1 MACKPSCGSDRE
13 LFELLINNAITEA
26 VRSGVLQ
33 GALKDC
39 DGNALPEGTA
49 VVLCSALAS
58 KVNALIKEGAIDVV
72 KDVTISDGKLVVTDG
87 TGKETKVDLPAVKS
101 VQIVGDKLVV
111 TEADGTKTETDI
123 PQGTTDLAF
132 DATTNKLT
140 WQENGVDKSA
150 TMPYARAA
158 VGDKEV
164 VITTPDGASVA
175 VPKADGALSAE
186 DFDHT
191 IVEGANVPGKFG
203 VKLGTGLEAGLDGIN
218 VKLGDGLTTDAQGNI
233 IIDQNV
239 PPETMTS
246 LDKGKYKAGF
256 HTFSGLSDNTTG
268 LPLDINSNEGEQ
280 GSSPTPV
287 AGYDYNGYYIAS
299 THQVDVWL
307 QGVNNTAWYIMNDA
321 GINADGSLADPN
333 AWGKWQKLDNAGSVT
348 NEMIKKMQEQINALS
363 AGKVNKSSLVRL
375 TDASG
380 TVTLGYIANTNA

>member
-1 MACKPSCGSDRE
+1 MACKPGCGSDRE

-39 DGNALPEGTA
+39 DGKALPEGTS

-58 KVNALIKEGAIDVV
+58 KVNALIEEGAIDVV

-111 TEADGTKTETDI
+111 TEANGTKTETAI

-132 DATTNKLT
+132 DAETNKLT

-150 TMPYARAA
+150 TMPYAKAA

-164 VITTPDGASVA
+164 VITTPNGGTVS
-175 VPKADGALSAE
+175 VPKADSAISAE

-203 VKLGTGLEAGLDGIN
+203 VKVGTGLEAGLDGIGI
-218 VKLGDGLTTDAQGNI
+218 KLGEGLTTDAQGNI

-239 PPETMTS
+239 APETMNS

-268 LPLDINSNEGEQ
+268 LPLDINSNENEQ

-321 GINADGSLADPN
+321 GINADGSLVDPT

-363 AGKVNKSSLVRL
+363 TGKVDKGSLVRL